1 MTPSVERYQQWSFW
15 FLGLATILS
24 VLFAFKTEAYY
35 LALLPFGLM
44 VAFAAVTNFKLLYY
58 ILLASLP
65 VSIEFS
71 FSSSLAT
78 DLPDEPLMVGLMLV
92 TIIYLVRNPQALP
105 KGFFVHTLMLALLV
119 HLFWIFTTAITS
131 VQPVISLK
139 VFLSKIWYIASFTV
153 LTVIVIKTEEDLKRA
168 FWCIFIPLTFG
179 ILVVIV
185 RHAMMGFSFEDIN
198 KPMWPF
204 FRNHVNYAAIV
215 TIFLPFIWLARQWY
229 PKGTFKYRLLGFSI
243 LLYVVAIYLSYT
255 RTCYI
260 ALMLILPF
268 VFVLK
273 RKLLKPALIAAV
285 VLGTVVV
292 SYLMHDNKYLDFAPD
307 YNETIIHDEF
317 GDHLSSTFEGK
328 DVSSMERVYRWV
340 AIMQMYEDR
349 PVFGFGPGNF
359 FPYYMKYT
367 VSSFET
373 YVSDNPER
381 STAHNYFL
389 LLLAEQGIVGVL
401 IFIGLTIIIFAYGD
415 TVYHRM
421 VNEADKRV
429 VMILLVVMAMIYM
442 NLMLSDLL
450 ESDKVG
456 PFFFMALG
464 LLVAYDIRNNQLLK
478 AKAE

>member
-1 MTPSVERYQQWSFW
+1 M
-15 FLGLATILS
+15 GLATILS

-35 LALLPFGLM
+35 LAIIPFGLL
-44 VAFAAVTNFKLLYY
+44 VAFAAIVNFKLLYY

-65 VSIEFS
+65 VSIEFT
-71 FSSSLAT
+71 FSSSLGT

-92 TIIYLVRNPQALP
+92 TFVYLIRNPQALP
-105 KGFFVHTLMLALLV
+105 KGFFMHTIMLALLV
-119 HLFWIFTTAITS
+119 HVFWIFTAGITS
-131 VQPVISLK
+131 VEPIISLK
-139 VFLSKIWYIASFTV
+139 VFFSKIWYITSFAV
-153 LTVIVIKTEEDLKRA
+153 LTVIVIKTEQDLKRA
-168 FWCIFIPLTFG
+168 FWCIFIPLTVM
-179 ILVVIV
+179 IIVVIAK
-185 RHAMMGFSFEDIN
+185 HAMMGFSFDEIN
-198 KPMWPF
+198 KPMMPF

-215 TIFLPFIWLARQWY
+215 TIFLPFVWLARQWY
-229 PKGTFKYRLLGFSI
+229 PKGSFTSKLLGFSI
-243 LLYVVAIYLSYT
+243 LLYLVAIYFSYT

-260 ALMLILPF
+260 AVMLILPF

-273 RKLLKPALIAAV
+273 KRLLKPALIVAV

-307 YNETIIHDEF
+307 FQETIIHDEF

-359 FPYYMKYT
+359 YPYYMKYT
-367 VSSFET
+367 VTSFET

-401 IFIGLTIIIFAYGD
+401 IFILLTIIIFAYGD

-421 VNEADKRV
+421 KNENDKRV
-429 VMILLVVMAMIYM
+429 VMVLLVVLAMVYM

-456 PFFFMALG
+456 PFYFIALG
-464 LLVAYDIRNNQLLK
+464 LLVAYDIRNKQLLE